1 SVSSTSSAENTVS
14 AYSSVNQNADSLTV
28 ILVNRDMN
36 ASQTVTVNL
45 SHFNVTNGN
54 YKTLQLSS
62 LPTTETF
69 VSETQNA
76 LKTGTVAVASNS
88 LTITVPAL
96 STTAILLVPPTVTY
110 STLKNVT
117 TGLLADGMGRYTD
130 GSTAGQWGNSGSDA
144 QQWVIETVGSYVKIK
159 NKASGLYLDGLGS
172 SVSGSIVA
180 QKVSSTSNDQ
190 QWQQLASGSNFKFKN
205 RTTGLYIDGM
215 GYTTN
220 GSNLCQYKRSTN
232 NRQVW
237 TVATVAGPLP
247 VKAISSDIQPLENNS
262 NNVSI
267 YPTSFT
273 ATFNVKIDKPNDIVN
288 IAVYDMLGKEVESVS
303 SSSISTLMTMGA
315 LLKPAF
321 YIVQV
326 NGLNWQKSF
335 KIIKKK

>member
-1 SVSSTSSAENTVS
+1 
-14 AYSSVNQNADSLTV
+14 
-28 ILVNRDMN
+28 RDMN
-36 ASQTVTVNL
+36 ASQSVTVNL
-45 SHFNVTNGN
+45 SNFNVANGN

-62 LPTTETF
+62 LPATETF

-76 LKTGTVAVASNS
+76 LKTSTVAVNSNS
-88 LTITVPAL
+88 LTISVPAL
-96 STTAILLVPPTVTY
+96 STTAILLVKGVPPTVNY
-110 STLKNVT
+110 STLKNVAT
-117 TGLLADGMGRYTD
+117 SLLADGMYRYTD
-130 GSTAGQWGNSGSDA
+130 GSTAGQWASSGSDA

-237 TVATVAGPLP
+237 TVATVAGPLL

-273 ATFNVKIDKPNDIVN
+273 ATFNVKIDKPNEIVN
-288 IAVYDMLGKEVESVS
+288 IAVYDMLGKEVESINGSSVS
-303 SSSISTLMTMGA
+303 TMMTMGA
-315 LLKPAF
+315 LLKPAL
-321 YIVQV
+321 YIVQI

-335 KIIKKK
+335 KIIKRK